1 MKRFIIFSAIIAAL
15 TIVGCKSSSQNQ
27 TDSTQP
33 TETEAITEN
42 VADTATTPAAKDTVA
57 QEPVP
62 AEITAIDL
70 GLSVKWA
77 DRNIGAS
84 APEQSGD
91 YYAWG
96 ETETKQEYSTQN
108 YKWYKNVNGDILL
121 AKKKYGPED
130 DVAVVKLGKPW
141 RTPTLEEIK
150 ELVEKCNWEW
160 MEKNGVL
167 GYKIS
172 SKTNGNSI
180 FLPCAGFFYDDSNLG
195 GTEGGYYW
203 SFTPEGVSCYANYLY
218 FCDHDIDWNYIDRE
232 YGIPVRPVCK

>member
-15 TIVGCKSSSQNQ
+15 IIVGCKSSSQNQ
-27 TDSTQP
+27 TDSTQQ

-42 VADTATTPAAKDTVA
+42 VADTATTPAAKYTVA

-203 SFTPEGVSCYANYLY
+203 SFTPEGVSYYANYLY

>member
-15 TIVGCKSSSQNQ
+15 IIVGCKSSSQNQ

-160 MEKNGVL
+160 MEKNGVP
-167 GYKIS
+167 GYKVS
-172 SKTNGNSI
+172 SITNGNSI
-180 FLPCAGFFYDDSNLG
+180 FLPGAGFFDGNANLG
-195 GTEGGYYW
+195 GQGGYYW
-203 SFTPEGVSCYANYLY
+203 SFTPEGVSYYANYLY

>member
-57 QEPVP
+57 KEPVP

-70 GLSVKWA
+70 VLSVKWA

-203 SFTPEGVSCYANYLY
+203 SFTPEGVSYYANYLY